1 VRKTTFELEEKET
14 LIDFFNTNSALWNHH
29 LNEYRDRNLRDSLL
43 EKLTE
48 KFEGKFTKD
57 DLKREW
63 HNLQTTYKREKARE
77 EGSKSSGSG
86 TCEVYTSSWEY
97 FSQMEF
103 LDVTGDVDMSYTSM
117 DGEGVSQPPK
127 KISRKQ
133 TKQAVEDDPKSE
145 LWRSLAAS
153 LKPQEPK
160 TSKDET
166 SERASLFG
174 KVVADSL
181 MQYNLSEWSYL
192 KKKVMDVFYEFDQ
205 QKSNNNR
212 LNVQSSTFQ
221 PNQFQGQFLPGQ
233 YLSFEAP
240 PPLP

>member
-1 VRKTTFELEEKET
+1 
-14 LIDFFNTNSALWNHH
+14 
-29 LNEYRDRNLRDSLL
+29 LRDSLL

-133 TKQAVEDDPKSE
+133 TKQAVEDDPKWLSPI
-145 LWRSLAAS
+145 LSCNTTFRNGLILRRKSWTFFTSLINKNPTITA
-153 LKPQEPK
+153 
-160 TSKDET
+160 
-166 SERASLFG
+166 
-174 KVVADSL
+174 
-181 MQYNLSEWSYL
+181 
-192 KKKVMDVFYEFDQ
+192 
-205 QKSNNNR
+205 
-212 LNVQSSTFQ
+212 
-221 PNQFQGQFLPGQ
+221 
-233 YLSFEAP
+233 
-240 PPLP
+240 

>member
-1 VRKTTFELEEKET
+1 MAEDQQVQSKLKLSDEENLKLVNFYKDNKEIWSSSVSFRSKKHKSEVKEELINLFDDAFEEAFLEKNFHALRTAFNRETKKYKDKEPKRKWKFFDELSFLAEETVRKTTFELEEKET
-14 LIDFFNTNSALWNHH
+14 LIDFFNTNPALWNHH

-117 DGEGVSQPPK
+117 DGEGVS
-127 KISRKQ
+127 
-133 TKQAVEDDPKSE
+133 
-145 LWRSLAAS
+145 
-153 LKPQEPK
+153 
-160 TSKDET
+160 
-166 SERASLFG
+166 
-174 KVVADSL
+174 
-181 MQYNLSEWSYL
+181 
-192 KKKVMDVFYEFDQ
+192 
-205 QKSNNNR
+205 
-212 LNVQSSTFQ
+212 
-221 PNQFQGQFLPGQ
+221 
-233 YLSFEAP
+233 
-240 PPLP
+240 